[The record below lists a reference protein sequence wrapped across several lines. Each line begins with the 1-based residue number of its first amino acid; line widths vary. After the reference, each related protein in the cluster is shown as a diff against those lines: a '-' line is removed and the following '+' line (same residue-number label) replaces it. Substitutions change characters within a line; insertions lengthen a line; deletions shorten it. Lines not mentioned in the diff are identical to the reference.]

1 MNKNAEQL
9 LAVQAKISKLEETRK
24 NMERKLAN
32 LQDELIINQAE
43 LIKLRR
49 QEQLLASKVNN
60 DTNKE
65 Q

>member
-49 QEQLLASKVNN
+49 QEQLLATKVSNN
-60 DTNKE
+60 TNKE

>member
-9 LAVQAKISKLEETRK
+9 LAVQAKINKLEETRK